1 MKTDLAIKNDI
12 LEELTWLSNVDET
25 QVGVVVKDGVVTLTG
40 LVFSYPIKLAIEK
53 AVKKVAGVKAFA
65 EEIKVGYISTLNKT
79 DTEIANSAINALE
92 WNASVPNNKVIVEV
106 QNGWITLSGTLEHAF
121 QRDAAKRTVEYL
133 TGVKGVTNLIR
144 LKEAIKPMDIEAEII
159 SAFNR
164 SSIFD
169 AEGITVETADHIVK
183 LSGKVHSLTQKE
195 EAEKIAFNA
204 PGVYTVQNELKV
216 EY

>member
-1 MKTDLAIKNDI
+1 MKSDLEIKNDV
-12 LEELTWLSNVDET
+12 LEEITWLPNVDET

-40 LVFSYPIKLAIEK
+40 IVPSNAIKLAVEK

-65 EEIKVGYISTLNKT
+65 EEIKVGYISTLDKT
-79 DTEIANSAINALE
+79 DTEIANTAINALE

-133 TGVKGVTNLIR
+133 TGVKGVTNLIL
-144 LKEAIKPMDIEAEII
+144 LKQAIKPEDIEEKIMK
-159 SAFNR
+159 AFNR
-164 SSIFD
+164 SSIID
-169 AEGITVETADHIVK
+169 AEGIRVETTDHAVK
-183 LSGKVHSLTQKE
+183 LTGKVHSLSQKE
-195 EAEKIAFNA
+195 EAQKTAFNA
-204 PGVYTVQNELKV
+204 PGVYVVQNELKV

>member
-169 AEGITVETADHIVK
+169 AEGITVETADHAVK